1 MDYLKRKAIFI
12 PVNLFKLNI
21 MKTPRFFPLIA
32 GILCI
37 LLASCSDDD
46 ARPENYV
53 FSHIEF
59 FEESS
64 RQIEEK
70 LIPTVFE
77 NPTEATITYDATTD
91 PKTKVVWESNDP
103 QAFNIESCDS
113 LLIYYLGDSI
123 YYSEGYSEYPGSLHM
138 KESTIVPPYTQMT
151 YEITV
156 YYEEIFNTYLL
167 TLKDEFSEK
176 TKQFKGKLTYTK
188 ALYAKSNTVVEPF
201 LPSSASE

>member
-1 MDYLKRKAIFI
+1 
-12 PVNLFKLNI
+12 

-32 GILCI
+32 GMLCI
-37 LLASCSDDD
+37 LLASCSDDE

-64 RQIEEK
+64 RQFEEK
-70 LIPTVFE
+70 LAPTVFE

-113 LLIYYLGDSI
+113 LPIYYLGDSI

-176 TKQFKGKLTYTK
+176 TKQFKGKFTYTK

>member
-113 LLIYYLGDSI
+113 LPIYYLGDTI
-123 YYSEGYSEYPGSLHM
+123 YYSEGYSEYPGFFRI
-138 KESTIVPPYTQMT
+138 KESTNVLPNNQVT

-156 YYEEIFNTYLL
+156 YYEETRNTYLL

-176 TKQFKGKLTYTK
+176 TKQFKGKFTYTK

>member
-1 MDYLKRKAIFI
+1 MDYPKRKAIFI

-77 NPTEATITYDATTD
+77 NPTEATINFSTTTD

-113 LLIYYLGDSI
+113 LPIYYLGDTI
-123 YYSEGYSEYPGSLHM
+123 YYNEGYSEYPGFFRI
-138 KESTIVPPYTQMT
+138 KESTNVLPNNQVT

-156 YYEEIFNTYLL
+156 YYEETRNTYLL

-188 ALYAKSNTVVEPF
+188 ALHTKSKTVVEPF

>member
-1 MDYLKRKAIFI
+1 MENVCAFRGEDRQATWKPR
-12 PVNLFKLNI
+12 VTQNRDRNI
-21 MKTPRFFPLIA
+21 I
-32 GILCI
+32 CI
-37 LLASCSDDD
+37 RSQSL
-46 ARPENYV
+46 
-53 FSHIEF
+53 
-59 FEESS
+59 
-64 RQIEEK
+64 
-70 LIPTVFE
+70 
-77 NPTEATITYDATTD
+77 EATINFSTTTD

-113 LLIYYLGDSI
+113 LPIYYLGDSSD
-123 YYSEGYSEYPGSLHM
+123 YSEGYSEYPGSLHM

-156 YYEEIFNTYLL
+156 YYEEICNTYLL

>member
-1 MDYLKRKAIFI
+1 
-12 PVNLFKLNI
+12 
-21 MKTPRFFPLIA
+21 MKTPKFFPLIA
-32 GILCI
+32 GMLCI

-64 RQIEEK
+64 RQFEEK
-70 LIPTVFE
+70 LAPTVFE

-113 LLIYYLGDSI
+113 LPIYYLGDSI
-123 YYSEGYSEYPGSLHM
+123 YYSEGYSEYPGSLHI
-138 KESTIVPPYTQMT
+138 KESTTVPPYTQMT
-151 YEITV
+151 YEIIV
-156 YYEEIFNTYLL
+156 YYEEICNAYLL

>member
-1 MDYLKRKAIFI
+1 
-12 PVNLFKLNI
+12 

-32 GILCI
+32 GMLCI

-64 RQIEEK
+64 RQFEEK
-70 LIPTVFE
+70 LAPTVFE

-123 YYSEGYSEYPGSLHM
+123 YYSEGYSEYPGFFRI
-138 KESTIVPPYTQMT
+138 KESTNVLPNNQVT

-156 YYEEIFNTYLL
+156 YYEETRNTYLL

-188 ALYAKSNTVVEPF
+188 ALHTKSKTVVEPF